1 MNIVTLDFE
10 TYYTK
15 DYGLKKLTYEEYI
28 ADARFE
34 VIGVAVQVNDGE
46 PEWFSGNK
54 EDTYN

>member
-10 TYYTK
+10 TYYAK

-46 PEWFSGNK
+46 PEW
-54 EDTYN
+54 

>member
-28 ADARFE
+28 ADARDRKSTRL
-34 VIGVAVQVNDGE
+34 N
-46 PEWFSGNK
+46 SSH
-54 EDTYN
+54 T